1 MICRKTMEVCC
12 TPGMCDPHGGC
23 PAEPKTFVSDS
34 MATRPEFK
42 GAVCKGS
49 YALGSACGNCERC
62 VWERENHPERVSAG
76 LTARQEALTASRRAA
91 LDKILTSLECTAVW
105 LEGGCNPIHAAEE
118 LRLNIAAAKKLRD
131 ES

>member
-1 MICRKTMEVCC
+1 MICRKTMEVCH
-12 TPGMCDPHGGC
+12 TPGMCAPHGGC
-23 PAEPKTFVSDS
+23 PAEPKTDS
-34 MATRPEFK
+34 VATRPAFK

-76 LTARQEALTASRRAA
+76 LTARQEALTASRRSA

-105 LEGGCNPIHAAEE
+105 LEGGCSPIHAAEE
-118 LRLNIAAAKKLRD
+118 LRLNIANVKKLGD
-131 ES
+131 QL